1 MSITTIAAGWSQWT
15 PRLQSILRIVAA
27 FLYLFHGTMKLFAW
41 PAGITPDGATVQ
53 LMSQVGLA
61 GILEVGGG
69 ILLISNFTVA
79 ASCQEGRRPSLENA
93 APPADAQPLF
103 DLLAQLLREHG
114 IHLELGRFGAMMQ
127 VELVNDGPVTFLLRS
142 PR

>member
-1 MSITTIAAGWSQWT
+1 MAAKLASIRVFTDES
-15 PRLQSILRIVAA
+15 
-27 FLYLFHGTMKLFAW
+27 GTKAY
-41 PAGITPDGATVQ
+41 DRNVRQ
-53 LMSQVGLA
+53 
-61 GILEVGGG
+61 VGGG